1 MFILFPETQKTKQEN
16 FNKKIIEKYKIQ
28 IKNHKKKNIIKNL
41 RKKKQKSKFPKKKK
55 KIIN

>member
-41 RKKKQKSKFPKKKK
+41 RKKKKKIKISQKKKK
-55 KIIN
+55 L

>member
-41 RKKKQKSKFPKKKK
+41 RKKKNKNQNFPKKKK
-55 KIIN
+55 L

>member
-28 IKNHKKKNIIKNL
+28 IKNHKKKKYNQKL
-41 RKKKQKSKFPKKKK
+41 KKKKTKIKISQKKK